1 MPPIPSTMLT
11 LGTPMPRFS
20 LPNFDGSLVNSD
32 DFRNAEALL
41 VVFACNHCP
50 FVHHVREEL
59 RNIFESYEAQGLA
72 IVAINPNDTDEYPD
86 DSAPNMAEKAAEWEW
101 RFPYLVDESQDVAKA
116 FRAACT
122 PDFYL
127 FDADGVLVYRGQM
140 DDSRPNSDV
149 PVTGADLRHA
159 IEAVMEGEMPSE
171 TQQPSIG
178 CSIKWK
184 PGNAPDYAL
193 SLM

>member
-1 MPPIPSTMLT
+1 MLP
-11 LGTPMPRFS
+11 LGTPLPSFS
-20 LPNFDGSLVNSD
+20 LPNFDGAIVKSD
-32 DFRNAEALL
+32 DFQNAEALL

-59 RNIFESYEAQGLA
+59 RNIFESYVDQGLA
-72 IVAINPNDTDEYPD
+72 VVAINPNDADEYPD
-86 DSAPNMAEKAAEWEW
+86 DSAPNMAAKAAEWEW
-101 RFPYLVDESQDVAKA
+101 QFPYLVDESQAVAKA

-127 FDADGVLVYRGQM
+127 FNSDGLLVYRGQM
-140 DDSRPNSDV
+140 DESRPNSDV
-149 PVTGADLRHA
+149 PVTGTDLRHA

-171 TQQPSIG
+171 NQMPSIG

-184 PGNAPDYAL
+184 PGNAPDYAM
-193 SLM
+193 SSI